1 MDAIDEAYQNLANA
15 IIIRAVK
22 DFRRCLKVAK
32 KNNRNKEAAI
42 KEMKEIVEFIK
53 SPWFRTLTS
62 LEPSVLLKKLQHR
75 GKKFFF
81 PVRR

>member
-32 KNNRNKEAAI
+32 KNNRNKETAI

-62 LEPSVLLKKLQHR
+62 LEPSVLLKKLQQE
-75 GKKFFF
+75 
-81 PVRR
+81 VEDDS

>member
-1 MDAIDEAYQNLANA
+1 MDTIDEAYQNLANA

-32 KNNRNKEAAI
+32 KNNRYKEAAI

-53 SPWFRTLTS
+53 SPWFRTLTN
-62 LEPSVLLKKLQHR
+62 LEPSVLLKKLQQE
-75 GKKFFF
+75 
-81 PVRR
+81 VEDDS

>member
-62 LEPSVLLKKLQHR
+62 LEPSVLLKKLQQE
-75 GKKFFF
+75 
-81 PVRR
+81 VEE

>member
-1 MDAIDEAYQNLANA
+1 MDAIDEAYQHLANA

-62 LEPSVLLKKLQHR
+62 LEPSVLLKKLQQE
-75 GKKFFF
+75 
-81 PVRR
+81 VEDDS

>member
-1 MDAIDEAYQNLANA
+1 MDTIDEAYQNLANA
-15 IIIRAVK
+15 IIIKAIK

-62 LEPSVLLKKLQHR
+62 LEPSVLLKKLQQE
-75 GKKFFF
+75 
-81 PVRR
+81 VEDDS

>member
-1 MDAIDEAYQNLANA
+1 MDTIYEAYQNLANA
-15 IIIRAVK
+15 IIIKAIK
-22 DFRRCLKVAK
+22 DFIRCLKVAK

-62 LEPSVLLKKLQHR
+62 LEPSVLLKKLQQE
-75 GKKFFF
+75 
-81 PVRR
+81 VEDDS

>member
-62 LEPSVLLKKLQHR
+62 LEPSVLLKKLHQEVEDHS
-75 GKKFFF
+75 
-81 PVRR
+81 

>member
-1 MDAIDEAYQNLANA
+1 MDTIDEAYQNLANA
-15 IIIRAVK
+15 IIIKAIK
-22 DFRRCLKVAK
+22 DFIRCLKVAK

-62 LEPSVLLKKLQHR
+62 LEPSVLLKKLQQE
-75 GKKFFF
+75 
-81 PVRR
+81 VEDDS

>member
-42 KEMKEIVEFIK
+42 KEMKERVEFIK

-62 LEPSVLLKKLQHR
+62 LEPSVLLKKLQQE
-75 GKKFFF
+75 
-81 PVRR
+81 VEDDS

>member
-62 LEPSVLLKKLQHR
+62 LEPSVLLKKLQQE
-75 GKKFFF
+75 
-81 PVRR
+81 VEDDS